1 MMIIASISDEITEC
15 VNNFWNDMNKYIKST
30 FLNIEADELMTIF
43 LFIIIKSGMP
53 ELTIY
58 AKMIKNFTSS
68 TTRGTMIGYYYTTLE
83 ASIAYIEELK
93 DTNELVKQKE
103 QLATARFSLAPRVSQ
118 LNMSGYK

>member
-1 MMIIASISDEITEC
+1 
-15 VNNFWNDMNKYIKST
+15 
-30 FLNIEADELMTIF
+30 
-43 LFIIIKSGMP
+43 MP
-53 ELTIY
+53 ELTIH
-58 AKMIKNFTSS
+58 AKMLKHFTSS
-68 TTRGTMIGYYYTTLE
+68 TTRGTLIGYYYTTLE

>member
-1 MMIIASISDEITEC
+1 
-15 VNNFWNDMNKYIKST
+15 
-30 FLNIEADELMTIF
+30 
-43 LFIIIKSGMP
+43 
-53 ELTIY
+53 
-58 AKMIKNFTSS
+58 
-68 TTRGTMIGYYYTTLE
+68 MIGYYYTTLE